1 VSPTILVVIGEL
13 EVGGAEQH
21 LVRLLPAL
29 ARAGLKPTLYT
40 LTHRVSLAPRL
51 RAAGVEVIPPP
62 AVAGLQRLPAPVRD
76 WLHLPL
82 AAAELWRL
90 IRQRRPDVVHLFL
103 PAAYLLGGLC
113 ALLAGHRAVVMSRR
127 NLNRYQR
134 KHPVLT
140 RLERR
145 LHRRV
150 AAALGNSRAVVAELA
165 AEGVPCERLGLI
177 YNGIDLDAFAHLPS
191 RDASRASL
199 GIEPGTLVMTTLANL
214 KRSKGHA
221 DLLAALARVA
231 DRLPPHWVLLCAG
244 RDDGAGPGLRA
255 RARALGLA
263 DRVHWLGLRDDVPDL
278 LAASD
283 LGILASH
290 EEGFSNSVLEGMAAG
305 LAMIV
310 SDVGGNVEAVQHG
323 ASGWVVPPHDPEAL
337 GAAILELA
345 HDPARRCHLG
355 EAARARVAQVFTL
368 EGCVARYRRFY
379 TLVASGS
386 AGAVGEALAPIM
398 P

>member
-244 RDDGAGPGLRA
+244 PGSAPARARWGSRTGCTGWDCATMCPIFWPPATSGSWPHTKRVSPTACWKAWPPGLR
-255 RARALGLA
+255 
-263 DRVHWLGLRDDVPDL
+263 
-278 LAASD
+278 
-283 LGILASH
+283 
-290 EEGFSNSVLEGMAAG
+290 
-305 LAMIV
+305 
-310 SDVGGNVEAVQHG
+310 
-323 ASGWVVPPHDPEAL
+323 
-337 GAAILELA
+337 
-345 HDPARRCHLG
+345 
-355 EAARARVAQVFTL
+355 
-368 EGCVARYRRFY
+368 
-379 TLVASGS
+379 
-386 AGAVGEALAPIM
+386 
-398 P
+398 